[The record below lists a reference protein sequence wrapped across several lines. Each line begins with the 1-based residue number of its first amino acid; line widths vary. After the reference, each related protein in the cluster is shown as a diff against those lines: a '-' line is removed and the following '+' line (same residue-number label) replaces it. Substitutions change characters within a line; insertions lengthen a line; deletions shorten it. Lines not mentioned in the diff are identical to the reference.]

1 MKRPEGFGEPQGGAP
16 MKRPERSAAAPAD
29 PVRVLVVD
37 DIPQVREGLAR
48 VLDQLGGIEV
58 VGTAGDGLEAVE
70 LAGRTHPQVVVMDLR
85 MPNMGG
91 VEATRQIV
99 ARQADVSVLML
110 SAYGDESLVIEALMA
125 GARGYLLKG
134 APASELADAI
144 AGAVAGEARIAG
156 QVTRPLLEKLVE
168 TLGRERETREVAE
181 EARRA
186 SEHQRRREQQFAT
199 VTAHELRTPVA
210 GLLGSLVTLER
221 LCAPDQLPPP
231 AQELLTASTRQARRL
246 ARLVEDFAVVAKDSD
261 SGILVNPTRVEVDLV
276 VEAVVAELDQQSAA
290 RVRVTG
296 APGLRAWADQ
306 DRLAQVLAN
315 LVRNALQYSPPES
328 PVEVAAGPGPVP
340 DTVQIAVDDRGPG
353 IPPERLPQLFDRF
366 GDRPPNQTGGL
377 GVGLWIVRE
386 LLTAMHGDVHVE
398 HNADGGASL
407 RVTVPAAAGD

>member
-1 MKRPEGFGEPQGGAP
+1 VNRPE
-16 MKRPERSAAAPAD
+16 SAAPAE

-58 VGTAGDGLEAVE
+58 VGIAGDGLEAVE
-70 LAGRTHPQVVVMDLR
+70 LAGVTDPQVVVMDLR

-91 VEATRQIV
+91 VEATREIV

-168 TLGRERETREVAE
+168 SLGRERETREVAE

-221 LCAPDQLPPP
+221 LRAPDQLPPQ
-231 AQELLTASTRQARRL
+231 AQELLAASTRQARRL

-261 SGILVNPTRVEVDLV
+261 SAILVNPTRVEVDLV
-276 VEAVVAELDQQSAA
+276 VEAVVAELDQQGAA
-290 RVRVTG
+290 RVRVDTT
-296 APGLRAWADQ
+296 PGLRAWVDQ

-328 PVEVAAGPGPVP
+328 PVDVVAGPGPDP
-340 DTVQIAVDDRGPG
+340 GTLQIAVDDRGPG
-353 IPPERLPQLFDRF
+353 IPADKLPQLFDRF
-366 GDRPPNQTGGL
+366 GERPASQTGGL

-386 LLTAMHGDVHVE
+386 LLTAMDGDVRVE
-398 HNADGGASL
+398 RNADGGASL

>member
-1 MKRPEGFGEPQGGAP
+1 VTLPT
-16 MKRPERSAAAPAD
+16 D

-37 DIPQVREGLAR
+37 DIQQVREGLAR
-48 VLDQLGGIEV
+48 VLGQLGGIEV
-58 VGTAGDGLEAVE
+58 VGTAGDGVEAVE
-70 LAGRTHPQVVVMDLR
+70 LAGATDPQVVVMDLR

-91 VEATRQIV
+91 VEATREIL
-99 ARQADVSVLML
+99 ARQAGVSVLML

-144 AGAVAGEARIAG
+144 TGAVAGEARIAG

-168 TLGRERETREVAE
+168 TLSRERETREASE
-181 EARRA
+181 EAQRA
-186 SEHQRRREQQFAT
+186 SEHQRRRERQFAT

-221 LCAPDQLPPP
+221 LGAPDRLPPQ
-231 AQELLTASTRQARRL
+231 AQELLAASTRQARRL
-246 ARLVEDFAVVAKDSD
+246 ARLVEDFAVVAKDSHG
-261 SGILVNPTRVEVDLV
+261 GILVNPTRVAVDQV
-276 VEAVVAELDQQSAA
+276 VAAVVAELDEQGAD
-290 RVRVTG
+290 RVRVEV

-315 LVRNALQYSPPES
+315 LVRNALQFSPPES
-328 PVEVAAGPGPVP
+328 RVDVTARPGQDPG
-340 DTVQIAVDDRGPG
+340 TVLMVVDDRGPG
-353 IPPERLPQLFDRF
+353 IPAERLPQLFDRF
-366 GDRPPNQTGGL
+366 GERAPSATAGL

-386 LLTAMHGDVHVE
+386 LLTAMDGDVRVE
-398 HNADGGASL
+398 RNTGGGASL

>member
-1 MKRPEGFGEPQGGAP
+1 MTRATEPA
-16 MKRPERSAAAPAD
+16 EPAE
-29 PVRVLVVD
+29 PAEPIRVLVVD

-58 VGTAGDGLEAVE
+58 VGIAGDGVEAVE
-70 LAGRTHPQVVVMDLR
+70 LAGRTAPQVVVMDLR

-99 ARQADVSVLML
+99 AGQGDVSVLML

-168 TLGRERETREVAE
+168 TLTRERETREVAE

-221 LCAPDQLPPP
+221 LCGPGQLQLPPA

-246 ARLVEDFAVVAKDSD
+246 ARLVEDFAVVAKDRD

-276 VEAVVAELDQQSAA
+276 VEAVLAELDQQSAA
-290 RVRVTG
+290 RVRVTA
-296 APGLRAWADQ
+296 APGLRAWVDQ
-306 DRLAQVLAN
+306 DRLEQVLAN

-328 PVEVAAGPGPVP
+328 AVDVAAGPGPDP

-353 IPPERLPQLFDRF
+353 IPAERLPELFDRF
-366 GDRPPNQTGGL
+366 GERAPEQTGGL

-386 LLTAMHGDVHVE
+386 LLTAMHGDVRVE
-398 HNADGGASL
+398 RNADGGASL
-407 RVTVPAAAGD
+407 QVTVPAAAGD

>member
-1 MKRPEGFGEPQGGAP
+1 MNRG
-16 MKRPERSAAAPAD
+16 PAE

-58 VGTAGDGLEAVE
+58 VGIAGDGLEAVE
-70 LAGRTHPQVVVMDLR
+70 LAGVTDPQVVVMDLR

-91 VEATRQIV
+91 VEATREIV

-181 EARRA
+181 EARRV

-221 LCAPDQLPPP
+221 LRAPDQLPPQ
-231 AQELLTASTRQARRL
+231 AQELLAASTRQARRL

-261 SGILVNPTRVEVDLV
+261 SAILVNPTRVEVDLV
-276 VEAVVAELDQQSAA
+276 VEAVVAELDQQGAA
-290 RVRVTG
+290 RVRVDTT
-296 APGLRAWADQ
+296 PGLRAWVDQ

-328 PVEVAAGPGPVP
+328 PVDVVAGPGPDP
-340 DTVQIAVDDRGPG
+340 GTLQIAVDDRGPG
-353 IPPERLPQLFDRF
+353 IPADKLPQLFDRF
-366 GDRPPNQTGGL
+366 GERPASQTGGL

-386 LLTAMHGDVHVE
+386 LLTAMDGDVRVE
-398 HNADGGASL
+398 RNADGGASL

>member
-1 MKRPEGFGEPQGGAP
+1 MTRRGGSGNPQ
-16 MKRPERSAAAPAD
+16 AAPAE

-37 DIPQVREGLAR
+37 DIQQVREGLAR
-48 VLDQLGGIEV
+48 VLGQLGGIEV

-70 LAGRTHPQVVVMDLR
+70 LAGVTDPQVVVMDLR

-91 VEATRQIV
+91 VEATREIV
-99 ARQADVSVLML
+99 ARQANVSVLML

-144 AGAVAGEARIAG
+144 TGAVAGEARIAG

-168 TLGRERETREVAE
+168 TLGRERETHEVAE

-221 LCAPDQLPPP
+221 LCAPDQLPPQ
-231 AQELLTASTRQARRL
+231 AQELLAASTRQARRL

-261 SGILVNPTRVEVDLV
+261 GGILVNPTRVAVDLV
-276 VEAVVAELDQQSAA
+276 IEAVLADLDRENAA
-290 RVRVTG
+290 RVRVDAT
-296 APGLRAWADQ
+296 PGLRAWVDQ
-306 DRLAQVLAN
+306 DRLAQVVAN
-315 LVRNALQYSPPES
+315 LVRNALQYSPPGTT
-328 PVEVAAGPGPVP
+328 VDVAAGPGPDP
-340 DTVQIAVDDRGPG
+340 GTVLIAVDDHGPG
-353 IPPERLPQLFDRF
+353 IPPDKLPQLFDRF
-366 GDRPPNQTGGL
+366 GERAPSQTGGL

-386 LLTAMHGDVHVE
+386 LLTTMHGDVRVE
-398 HNADGGASL
+398 RNADGGASL